1 MIIRTLSFIFFDCGL
16 RLIKFPCLCVSGSKD
31 HIKKSWDVLIN
42 LVYLEQLLKI
52 TEHIMAI
59 TEGI

>member
-31 HIKKSWDVLIN
+31 HIKKGAVLA
-42 LVYLEQLLKI
+42 KR
-52 TEHIMAI
+52 HA
-59 TEGI
+59 

>member
-31 HIKKSWDVLIN
+31 YIN
-42 LVYLEQLLKI
+42 PHFPSIVDIQCGEKAILL
-52 TEHIMAI
+52 
-59 TEGI
+59 